1 MTEFKLAFIGPGFIH
16 EPLAEI
22 YKEDNWDFQI
32 PVEDLSAFEAEMD
45 KDELE
50 SQISK
55 DTSVIIFFSRLF
67 DSDPNKFAEL
77 VSLVAPYS
85 VTCILIPEAD
95 IETKKNMIE
104 SKIRQQQQ
112 LESVSIDSGYNPN
125 TPFYFVSYENPQV
138 EILESIQSFV
148 NSPIIDETIRD
159 AVRPMLPDNVSNF
172 EDEFEDYS
180 FQEEDP
186 NAVVIPERDLNAKG
200 KIITVTSS
208 KGGSGKS
215 TVAMALATYI
225 SRGSK
230 ISFANEEESRKLK
243 VCLVDMDVR
252 DGQLGFL
259 NGALQPNIV
268 TIMSEGPEP
277 TIENIKSGIWHNS
290 KIDCDFVFAAKRP
303 RNAIEISPNFY
314 AKLINNLRSMYDYV
328 ILDTSVNYLDP
339 LLEEVAYPMA
349 DQIVFVTDMGISS
362 IFGMRR
368 WIKETTAAP
377 EKGDK
382 NIPIDKI
389 GIVVN
394 KVMKNIGMTVEKIQ
408 NASDGANILSFV
420 PSAPSLITYAA
431 NTNNLGEIL
440 NNELIN
446 KAIKNIA
453 DVVVED
459 YTLSEVPYTPTS
471 RK

>member
-1 MTEFKLAFIGPGFIH
+1 M
-16 EPLAEI
+16 
-22 YKEDNWDFQI
+22 
-32 PVEDLSAFEAEMD
+32 
-45 KDELE
+45 
-50 SQISK
+50 
-55 DTSVIIFFSRLF
+55 
-67 DSDPNKFAEL
+67 
-77 VSLVAPYS
+77 
-85 VTCILIPEAD
+85 
-95 IETKKNMIE
+95 
-104 SKIRQQQQ
+104 
-112 LESVSIDSGYNPN
+112 
-125 TPFYFVSYENPQV
+125 
-138 EILESIQSFV
+138 
-148 NSPIIDETIRD
+148 
-159 AVRPMLPDNVSNF
+159 
-172 EDEFEDYS
+172 
-180 FQEEDP
+180 
-186 NAVVIPERDLNAKG
+186 
-200 KIITVTSS
+200 
-208 KGGSGKS
+208 
-215 TVAMALATYI
+215 
-225 SRGSK
+225 
-230 ISFANEEESRKLK
+230 
-243 VCLVDMDVR
+243 
-252 DGQLGFL
+252 
-259 NGALQPNIV
+259 
-268 TIMSEGPEP
+268 
-277 TIENIKSGIWHNS
+277 
-290 KIDCDFVFAAKRP
+290 FAAKRP

-459 YTLSEVPYTPTS
+459 YNLSEVPYTPTS